1 MGSATSAQVSSTAVS
16 TGTYQ
21 RAGIRSSSSQVSS
34 SGTEVP
40 MWPTERSRAKTP
52 RPNCGAS
59 MMPAAI
65 SVLIMA
71 SRPVEPL
78 LASSTAS
85 RNVSV

>member
-1 MGSATSAQVSSTAVS
+1 
-16 TGTYQ
+16 
-21 RAGIRSSSSQVSS
+21 
-34 SGTEVP
+34 